1 LEAEG
6 FAPDDIPIIAQAFD
20 QVLRVKRLVDR
31 KDPAVLM
38 IARLTIQIAMT
49 GERDPAV
56 RRFSTNYRSN
66 GSSYAS
72 PMSGSIPPSRSAA
85 FF

>member
-20 QVLRVKRLVDR
+20 QVLRSKRLVDR

-38 IARLTIQIAMT
+38 IARLTMQIARA
-49 GERDPAV
+49 GERDPARISQAV
-56 RRFSTNYRSN
+56 LDKLSEQR
-66 GSSYAS
+66 
-72 PMSGSIPPSRSAA
+72 
-85 FF
+85 